1 MASPEGELVSAARHQ
16 AALGL
21 CEARLVGLV
30 ARRAALL
37 DTRARAV
44 AATPGNSGKGFW
56 TSLGGTSSAPSFKLT
71 PASALTATASAL
83 AAVESEISLIE
94 DRMETHRRFLE
105 RLPDWLTEAAASGK
119 LPPDALGPQGT

>member
-21 CEARLVGLV
+21 CEARLVDLV

-44 AATPGNSGKGFW
+44 AATPGKGFW

-83 AAVESEISLIE
+83 VAVESEISLIE

-105 RLPDWLTEAAASGK
+105 RLPDWLTEAAASGQ